1 MQQSLFN
8 SREFSDIQLK
18 LIQSDG
24 KERIIYAHKAILA
37 NDNPFFRAL
46 FLSNF
51 RESRANIVNITVP
64 DIDIALKLIE
74 WMYSKEPFIPTNAGE
89 LAQAWLIVE
98 QEKEIP
104 YPGVKAKFI
113 LIQDTEESGS
123 IVRELGYRSVID
135 NSSIKSFELLKY
147 SDGDIRIIYR
157 FSRRD
162 TDLQQYLEHYGISL
176 GRYELHIGGNLAY
189 FGQIEKTKTI
199 TKLII
204 VNNSFSPTEIER
216 INQFFDNKL
225 D

>member
-1 MQQSLFN
+1 M
-8 SREFSDIQLK
+8 
-18 LIQSDG
+18 
-24 KERIIYAHKAILA
+24 
-37 NDNPFFRAL
+37 
-46 FLSNF
+46 
-51 RESRANIVNITVP
+51 
-64 DIDIALKLIE
+64 
-74 WMYSKEPFIPTNAGE
+74 
-89 LAQAWLIVE
+89 
-98 QEKEIP
+98 
-104 YPGVKAKFI
+104 
-113 LIQDTEESGS
+113 
-123 IVRELGYRSVID
+123 
-135 NSSIKSFELLKY
+135 KY